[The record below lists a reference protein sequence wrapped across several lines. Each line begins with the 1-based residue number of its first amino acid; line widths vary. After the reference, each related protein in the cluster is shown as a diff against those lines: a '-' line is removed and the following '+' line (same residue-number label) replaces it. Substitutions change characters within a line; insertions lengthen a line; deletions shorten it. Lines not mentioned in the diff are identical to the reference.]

1 MKPLQPETPMKDIA
15 RKIAEEVGRLPDPL
29 AQEVLDFVQYLEY
42 KHGIDSRQIEDLKQA
57 QKPVMDG
64 LWKNESDEVWNDL

>member
-1 MKPLQPETPMKDIA
+1 MKDIA
-15 RKIAEEVGRLPDPL
+15 RKIAEEVDHLPDPL

-42 KHGIDSRQIEDLKQA
+42 KHGLANHQSEDLKQA
-57 QKPVMDG
+57 QQPAMDR